1 MEIGRTRRG
10 KVKIG
15 RTRRGKGEDR
25 KNKEG

>member
-1 MEIGRTRRG
+1 METGRTRRG